1 MLKKIEVEIDDDLV
15 QEVIHRYRLA
25 DAREAIGLALRT
37 LLSEGD
43 DADAEQQDDEYD
55 EFSDLSAWEPR
66 RGSDTG

>member
-15 QEVIHRYRLA
+15 QEVIQRYRLA